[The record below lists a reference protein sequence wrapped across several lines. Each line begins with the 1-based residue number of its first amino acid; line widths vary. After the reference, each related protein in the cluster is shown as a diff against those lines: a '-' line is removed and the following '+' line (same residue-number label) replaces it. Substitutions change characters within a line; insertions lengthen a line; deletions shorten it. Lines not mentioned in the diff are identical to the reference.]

1 MAKQSSKLNL
11 KQQQFI
17 DEYLSSGDHEAV
29 IYRRVYDCKESSAIA
44 NASRLLNND
53 KIQGYIQGK
62 NRRHIRR
69 GAYAAINKL
78 VELIDSED
86 ENVAFKSAKEV
97 KDMDGYK
104 PKEQI
109 DLTQKGDLNIMLTLP
124 EDLDFDD
131 II

>member
-1 MAKQSSKLNL
+1 
-11 KQQQFI
+11 
-17 DEYLSSGDHEAV
+17 
-29 IYRRVYDCKESSAIA
+29 
-44 NASRLLNND
+44 LLNND

-104 PKEQI
+104 PKEQVEHSGQMSQSVAFYFG
-109 DLTQKGDLNIMLTLP
+109 DKLTK
-124 EDLDFDD
+124 DD
-131 II
+131 I